1 MTGREETRMGAKLDY
16 NLYELLAVNIARTFH
31 DGDVG
36 FTGMA
41 TGSETAIFSSLVP
54 LAAMGL
60 AQKMQAPNMTI
71 LLAGALH
78 NPNFAD
84 MECVPD
90 SECEPLLAYMDCE
103 AIMLSFPPPW
113 SCDNGD
119 VTCGFSGGAQ
129 VDKYGNMNSVCIG
142 DYRHPKVRLVG
153 PIFQTEHVVLFQ
165 REIIM
170 MPHHDRRNFV
180 EKVDYVSAVGW
191 PGGAAGREALGLK
204 RGGPMWIVTPKCIF
218 DFDMESGR
226 VRLKSVHPGVDRQEV
241 IDNTGFEILGVEEA
255 GVTPEP
261 TREELE
267 ILRNEV
273 DPRGILIPR
282 D

>member
-1 MTGREETRMGAKLDY
+1 MHTAAEY
-16 NLYELLAVNIARTFH
+16 NLYELLAVNIARTFK

-78 NPNFAD
+78 NPDLAA

-90 SECEPLLAYMDCE
+90 SECEPLLAYMNCE
-103 AIMLSFPPPW
+103 AMMLSFPPPW

-129 VDKYGNMNSVCIG
+129 VDQYGNMNSVCIG
-142 DYRHPKVRLVG
+142 DYRSPKVRLVG

-191 PGGAAGREALGLK
+191 PGGREGRKKLGLK

-218 DFDMESGR
+218 DFDLDSGR
-226 VRLKSVHPGVDRQEV
+226 VRLRSVHPGVDKQDV
-241 IDNTGFEILGVEEA
+241 VDSTGFEILGVEEA

-261 TREELE
+261 TGEELS

>member
-1 MTGREETRMGAKLDY
+1 MATAQSY
-16 NLYELLAVNIARTFH
+16 NIYELLAANISRTFG

-60 AQKMQAPNMTI
+60 AQKMHAPNMTV

-78 NPNFAD
+78 NPNFA
-84 MECVPD
+84 ELENIPD
-90 SECEPLLAYMDCE
+90 SECEPLLAYLDCE
-103 AIMLSFPPPW
+103 AMMLSFPPPW
-113 SCDNGD
+113 SCENGD

-129 VDKYGNMNSVCIG
+129 VDMYGNMNSVCIG
-142 DYRHPKVRLVG
+142 DYNKPKVRLVG
-153 PIFQTEHVVLFQ
+153 PIFQTEHVTLFQ

-191 PGGAAGREALGLK
+191 PGGMEGRKQLGLK

-218 DFDMESGR
+218 DFEPISGR
-226 VRLKSVHPGVDRQEV
+226 VRLKSVHPGITKED
-241 IDNTGFEILGVEEA
+241 IIANTGFEILGVEQA

-261 TREELE
+261 TQEELD
-267 ILRNEV
+267 ILHNVV
-273 DPRGILIPR
+273 DPRGLLIPR
-282 D
+282 G